1 MLTFNLADL
10 NKSVNRQLS
19 TVNQMKHC
27 QYFFLLLLI
36 LSSCNTNTDPYSS
49 WKVVNGNS
57 AGNKFSSLAQ
67 IDTSNVTTLKIA
79 WTYHTGDVD
88 TAAHSQIQCNP
99 IIINGTL
106 YATSPQ
112 LKLFALDAATGKE
125 KWHYNPFDSISGEK
139 KGVNFNL
146 NSNRGVAFWTDG
158 KEDERLFYT
167 AGPML
172 RAIDAKTGKIIQGFG
187 NKGKVDLR
195 EGLGMEDKDL
205 FVTAT
210 SASTVYKDLLL
221 VGTRVSEGMD
231 AAPGHI
237 RAYNVRTGKQ
247 EWIFH
252 TIPYPGEPGYET
264 WEDKNAWKLTGGAN
278 NWMGMIVDQKTGIAY
293 IPLGSASMDFYG
305 GRRRGSNLF
314 ADCMLALD
322 ANTGKHIWHYQYIH
336 HDVWDWDPSSAPVLL
351 TVRHNGNEVAAVAQT
366 TKTGF
371 VYLFNRATGE
381 PLFPIVET
389 PVDTAT
395 ELVGEKLSP
404 TQPIPQSPA
413 PFVRQKFTEKDINPY
428 LSAEEY
434 ADVKTRLLQY
444 GDGHM
449 FSPESKK
456 GTIILPGFDGGA
468 EWGGPAVDPSDG
480 TLFINANEMAWVQQ
494 IRDVDNTV
502 KKNESYVTA
511 GQRLYI
517 QHCTSCHGADRKGG
531 SNYPSILEINKKLN
545 QDQLIQ
551 FIASGRRMM
560 PAFSFLKPE
569 EKEAIASFIL
579 DIKGD
584 QKKIYHHELTEAEK
598 FRQVPYTIAG
608 YNKFL
613 TKSGLPAIAPPWG
626 TLTAIDMNRGD
637 VKWKIILGDN
647 DSAFTGKPQTGTEN
661 YGGPVI
667 TVGGLLFI
675 AATKDGKIRAFNKNT
690 GKLLWESTL
699 PNPGFATPAT
709 YEVDGKQYI
718 VIACG
723 GGKLKTSSGDSYVAY
738 ALP

>member
-1 MLTFNLADL
+1 MNPNMSA
-10 NKSVNRQLS
+10 NRQPP
-19 TVNQMKHC
+19 TANQIKIH
-27 QYFFLLLLI
+27 QFVLLLI
-36 LSSCNTNTDPYSS
+36 LFLSSCNTNTDPYSG
-49 WKVVNGNS
+49 WRVVNGNP
-57 AGNKFSSLAQ
+57 AGNKFSSLSQ
-67 IDTSNVTTLKIA
+67 VDTSNVSTLKVA

-106 YATSPQ
+106 YGTSPQ

-146 NSNRGVAFWTDG
+146 NSNRGVAYWTDNQN
-158 KEDERLFYT
+158 DERIFYT
-167 AGPML
+167 AGPIL
-172 RAIDAKTGKIIQGFG
+172 RAIDAKTGKIIGSFG

-314 ADCMLALD
+314 ADCILALD

-351 TVRHNGNEVAAVAQT
+351 TVRHNGDEVAAVAQT

-371 VYLFNRATGE
+371 VYLFNRANGE

-404 TQPIPQSPA
+404 TQPVPQSPP

-428 LSAEEY
+428 LSPEEY
-434 ADVKTRLLQY
+434 ADVKTRLMQY

-480 TLFINANEMAWVQQ
+480 TLFVNANEMAWVQQ
-494 IRDVDNTV
+494 MRDVDNAA

-517 QHCTSCHGADRKGG
+517 QHCMSCHGADRKGG

-545 QDQLIQ
+545 KDQLTQ
-551 FIASGRRMM
+551 FIAAGRRMM

-569 EKEAIASFIL
+569 EKEAIASFVL
-579 DIKGD
+579 DIKAD
-584 QKKIYHHELTEAEK
+584 QKKIYHHELTESEK

-647 DSAFTGKPQTGTEN
+647 DSAFAGKPQTGTEN

-667 TVGGLLFI
+667 TSGGLLFI

-690 GKLLWESTL
+690 GKLLWESVL

>member
-1 MLTFNLADL
+1 MLRHSL
-10 NKSVNRQLS
+10 
-19 TVNQMKHC
+19 
-27 QYFFLLLLI
+27 FLLI
-36 LSSCNTNTDPYSS
+36 IFISSCNTSSDPYQA
-49 WKVVNGNS
+49 WKVVNGNES
-57 AGNKFSSLAQ
+57 GNKFSSLSQ
-67 IDTSNVTTLKIA
+67 VDTSNVNRLKVA

-106 YATSPQ
+106 YGTSPR

-125 KWHYNPFDSISGEK
+125 KWHYDPFDSVAGEK
-139 KGVNFNL
+139 KINL
-146 NSNRGVAFWTDG
+146 NLNTNRGVAYWTDN
-158 KEDERLFYT
+158 KDDERIFYT
-167 AGPML
+167 AGSIL
-172 RAIDAKTGKIIQGFG
+172 RAIDAKTGKIIDGFG
-187 NKGKVDLR
+187 NKGKVDLH
-195 EGLGMEDKDL
+195 EGLGLEGKDL

-221 VGTRVSEGMD
+221 VGTRVSEGTD

-264 WEDKNAWKLTGGAN
+264 WEDKNAWKMSGGAN

-305 GRRRGSNLF
+305 GRRRGSDLF

-322 ANTGKHIWHYQYIH
+322 ANTGKHIWHFQYIH
-336 HDVWDWDPSSAPVLL
+336 HDTWDWDPSSAPVLL
-351 TVRHNGNEVAAVAQT
+351 TVRHNGDDVPAVAQT

-381 PLFPIVET
+381 PLFPVVET

-404 TQPIPQSPA
+404 TQPVPQSPA

-428 LSAEEY
+428 LSPEEY
-434 ADVKTRLLQY
+434 ADVKARLAQY

-449 FSPESKK
+449 FSPEKK
-456 GTIILPGFDGGA
+456 NGTIILPGFDGGA

-494 IRDVDNTV
+494 MRDVDNTA
-502 KKNESYVTA
+502 KNNESYVMA

-517 QHCTSCHGADRKGG
+517 QNCMSCHGADRKGG
-531 SNYPSILEINKKLN
+531 SNYPSILDIGKKLN
-545 QDQLIQ
+545 KDQFIQ
-551 FIASGRRMM
+551 FITAGRRMM
-560 PAFSFLKPE
+560 PSFSYLKPE
-569 EKEAIASFIL
+569 DKEAIASFIL
-579 DIKGD
+579 DIRPD
-584 QKKIYHHELTEAEK
+584 QKRIYHTELTEDEK
-598 FRQVPYTIAG
+598 FRQIPYTIAG

-647 DSAFTGKPQTGTEN
+647 DSAFAGKPQTGTEN
-661 YGGPVI
+661 YGGPVV
-667 TVGGLLFI
+667 TAGGLLFI

-690 GKLLWESTL
+690 GKLLWESLL
-699 PNPGFATPAT
+699 PNAGFATPAT
-709 YEVDGKQYI
+709 YDVNGKQYI